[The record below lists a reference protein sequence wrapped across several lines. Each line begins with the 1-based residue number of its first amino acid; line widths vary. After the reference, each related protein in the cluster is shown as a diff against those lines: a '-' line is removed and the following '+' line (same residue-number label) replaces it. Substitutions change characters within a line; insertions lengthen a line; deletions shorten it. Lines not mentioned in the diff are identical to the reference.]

1 MDEPTR
7 RLLPHADTGPAW
19 DALLADDAALRAGVL
34 AIAGRHRVALDG
46 GGPLRYD
53 SGSLPVYALS
63 DRHVLKLY
71 PPHEGEHA
79 EVEARVLAFVDGR
92 LPIATPRVLATG
104 KQDGWHYLL
113 MSRLA
118 GRRLVEAWSTL
129 DARDRDRI
137 ADETGAA
144 LAALHGLDIAPVETL
159 PPDWNAFVA
168 AQRHSAVERQR
179 ERRLAPHWLALIDP
193 FLEAWM
199 PSAPARRV
207 LLHTEVMREH
217 LMIDARA
224 GGGGVSVSGLFDF
237 EPAMI
242 GDQDYEFASFGLFVS
257 CGDARVLRRALLA
270 YGRRADELDDALAC
284 RFMAHAL
291 LHRYSNLRW
300 YLERV
305 PVSGATTLEALAHAW
320 WSAAA

>member
-34 AIAGRHRVALDG
+34 AIARRHRIALDG
-46 GGPLRYD
+46 AGPLRYD
-53 SGSLPVYALS
+53 SGSLPVYAMS
-63 DRHVLKLY
+63 DVHVLKLY

-92 LPIATPRVLATG
+92 LPIATPRVLALG
-104 KQDGWHYLL
+104 EQDGWPYLL
-113 MSRLA
+113 MSRLP
-118 GRRLVEAWSTL
+118 GRRLVEAWPTL
-129 DARDRDRI
+129 DARDRDRV

-217 LMIDARA
+217 LTVERGRLA
-224 GGGGVSVSGLFDF
+224 GLFDF
-237 EPAMI
+237 EPAMV
-242 GDQDYEFASFGLFVS
+242 GAPDYEFASVGLFVS
-257 CGDARVLRRALLA
+257 CGDTRFLRRTLLG
-270 YGRRADELDDALAC
+270 YGFAPAALDDTVAC
-284 RFMAHAL
+284 RCMAYAL
-291 LHRYSNLRW
+291 LHRYSHLRW
-300 YLERV
+300 YLERLPV
-305 PVSGATTLEALAHAW
+305 PGATTLEQLAAHW
-320 WSAAA
+320 WGLDP